1 MIDTKFYGHTAMVR
15 DMASNFHIRLWEAE
29 EYLNFLYGKIQE
41 HLMDNDIV
49 RIKHL
54 CSIKLSRCPEREMY
68 NYSADKNI
76 RIPSR
81 RRIRIA
87 PAKRLEDILKGETR

>member
-1 MIDTKFYGHTAMVR
+1 MIKTKFYGHTAMVK
-15 DMASNFHIRLWEAE
+15 DMAENFHLRLWEAE

-41 HLMDNDIV
+41 HLTGNDIV

-54 CSIKLSRCPEREMY
+54 CSIKLTKCPEREMY
-68 NYSADKNI
+68 NYSADRNI
-76 RIPSR
+76 RIPAR

-87 PAKRLEDILKGETR
+87 PAKKLEDILKGESE